1 MTGPLAGTALWLV
14 VIGAAG
20 EVCQCTGACGTKH
33 RDGRGKPCSVAHG
46 ELGRHGRVR
55 LIAAPEDASLSVLE
69 AAQLPAERL
78 RAWCP
83 GCWSAL
89 AAGARTAARTAA
101 SVPQTEALF

>member
-1 MTGPLAGTALWLV
+1 MTGPLAGTALWRR

-33 RDGRGKPCSVAHG
+33 RDGRGKPCSLRQG
-46 ELGRHGRVR
+46 EPGRHGPVK

-83 GCWSAL
+83 ACWSAL
-89 AAGARTAARTAA
+89 AAKARTAARAAA
-101 SVPQTEALF
+101 SVPQDEALF